1 MINRFLFLASLIFVF
16 GCKKI
21 PENNGQTKVIS
32 QEEMQT
38 LLQLDDVQLVD
49 VRTPKEFSDGYIEN
63 AINIDFLSPD
73 FDKGIQ
79 RLDKEKPVIVYCRS
93 GKRSGKSVSEFK
105 EAGFNT
111 IYELEGGL
119 LNWRSEGYKT
129 VAIE

>member
-1 MINRFLFLASLIFVF
+1 MIKRFLFLASLVFIF
-16 GCKKI
+16 GCKKT
-21 PENNGQTKVIS
+21 PENNDQTKVIS

-49 VRTPKEFSDGYIEN
+49 VRTPKEFSEGYIEN

-93 GKRSGKSVSEFK
+93 GKRSGKCSKVLV
-105 EAGFNT
+105 EAGFKK
-111 IYELEGGL
+111 IYDLEGGFSKWKQEEEIK
-119 LNWRSEGYKT
+119 N
-129 VAIE
+129 